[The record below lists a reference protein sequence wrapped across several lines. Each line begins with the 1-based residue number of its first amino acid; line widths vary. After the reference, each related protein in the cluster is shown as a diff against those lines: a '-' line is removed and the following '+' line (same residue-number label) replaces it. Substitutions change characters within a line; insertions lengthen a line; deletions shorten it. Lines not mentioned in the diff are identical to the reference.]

1 MSSDELPLGNVLAV
15 SVEQAV
21 AAPTCTARLADAG
34 ARVIKVER
42 PEGDFAR
49 GYDDYVK
56 GEATYFVWANR
67 GKESICLDLKSSADR
82 EVLERILAQADVFVQ
97 NLAVGA
103 ADRLGFGAE
112 ALRQRYPRLITC
124 SISGYGETGSHKN
137 MKAYDLLIQA
147 ESGLSSISGGNR
159 IGVSIADIIT
169 GINAYGAILEAL
181 AQRARTGKGSHVSLS
196 LFDSVADLMAVP
208 ILQQTYTGVAP
219 RNVGMHHPSIAPYGS
234 FPCRDG
240 TEVIVAVQNNREWS
254 RLCEQVLELP
264 GLTHDSRFA
273 DNKSRTANRT
283 ELEQIIS
290 EATRRHP
297 LDDLIEKL
305 KGAGIAHGMLND
317 LPAVIAHPALRNIP
331 VRLPDGQV
339 ADIPAPPARTPWR
352 PAMLGPVPALGQHDK
367 DIRAEF
373 SGLSKQ

>member
-1 MSSDELPLGNVLAV
+1 MNGNELPLRDVLVV

-67 GKESICLDLKSSADR
+67 GKESICLDLKCNDDR
-82 EVLERILAQADVFVQ
+82 EVLERMLAQADVFVQ

-103 ADRLGFGAE
+103 ADRLGLGPE
-112 ALRQRYPRLITC
+112 ALRERYPRLITC
-124 SISGYGETGSHKN
+124 SISGYGETGPYKN

-159 IGVSIADIIT
+159 IGVSIADIVT
-169 GINAYGAILEAL
+169 GINAYGAILEAIV
-181 AQRARTGKGSHVSLS
+181 QRARTGQGSHVSLS

-208 ILQQTYTGVAP
+208 ILQQTYTQTPP

-234 FPCRDG
+234 FPSRDG
-240 TEVIVAVQNNREWS
+240 TEVIIAIQNNREWS
-254 RLCEQVLELP
+254 RLCAQVLELP
-264 GLTHDSRFA
+264 DLSNDPRFA
-273 DNKSRTANRT
+273 DNSSRTANRKK
-283 ELEQIIS
+283 LEQIIS
-290 EATRRHP
+290 GVTSSYP
-297 LDDLIEKL
+297 LNDLIEKL

-317 LPAVIAHPALRNIP
+317 LPAVVAHPALRNIP
-331 VRLPDGQV
+331 VGLPGGQV

-352 PAMLGPVPALGQHDK
+352 PEILGPVPALGQHDK
-367 DIRAEF
+367 ELRAEF
-373 SGLSKQ
+373 SELPK